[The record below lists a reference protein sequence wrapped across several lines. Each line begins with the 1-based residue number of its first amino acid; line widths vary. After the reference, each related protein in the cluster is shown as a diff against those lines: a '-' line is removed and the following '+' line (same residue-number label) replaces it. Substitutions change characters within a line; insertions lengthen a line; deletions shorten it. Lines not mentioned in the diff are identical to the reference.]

1 VTVPELSCAFPPSRD
16 LPRYARLAETLG
28 YRRVW
33 VYDSPALYGDLWIA
47 LARVAEV
54 TTTIG
59 LGTGVA
65 VPSLRHP
72 MVTASAIATV
82 EELAPGRLV
91 CAFGTGF
98 TARMAMGKP
107 AMRWA
112 DLGRYVEHVRALLR
126 GDVVEVDGARCQM
139 IHSPG
144 FAPARPIAVP
154 LWAAPVGPKGFGV
167 ARDVADGV
175 VVTGPPPPGES
186 WARCAMLVQGT
197 VLDPGEDHTTARVR
211 AAAGP
216 WFVTAYHAMT
226 EWAPAALPGMPG
238 GDAWWAGIEAE
249 RPDGERHLAVHEG
262 HVVTVTDR
270 DRPLL
275 DAAGAGLLASGWT
288 GDAASVRE
296 RLVDA
301 ATAGI
306 TEVLYTPAGPD
317 VERELEAFAGAASGA
332 DG

>member
-1 VTVPELSCAFPPSRD
+1 VSTPALSCGFPPSRD
-16 LPRYARLAETLG
+16 LPRYAARAEELG

-33 VYDSPALYGDLWIA
+33 VYDSPALYGDLWVAIA
-47 LARVAEV
+47 RAAE
-54 TTTIG
+54 TTDRIG

-82 EELAPGRLV
+82 EDLAPGRLV

-98 TARMAMGKP
+98 TARMAMGRP

-112 DLGRYVEHVRALLR
+112 DLGRYVEQVRALLR
-126 GDVVEVDGARCQM
+126 GEVVEVEGAACQM

-144 FAPARPIAVP
+144 FAPPRPIEVP

-175 VVTGPPPPGES
+175 LVTGPPPEGEQ
-186 WARCAMLVQGT
+186 WGHCAMLVQGT
-197 VLDPGEDHTTARVR
+197 VLDPGEDHSSDRVR

-216 WFVTAYHAMT
+216 WFVTSYHAMT
-226 EWAPAALPGMPG
+226 EWAPAAIPAMPG
-238 GDAWWAGIEAE
+238 GSEWWAGIEAE
-249 RPDGERHLAVHEG
+249 RPEGERHLAVHEG

-275 DAAGAGLLASGWT
+275 DAVGDGLSTSGWT
-288 GDAASVRE
+288 GPASAVRDRLAQVAA
-296 RLVDA
+296 
-301 ATAGI
+301 AGV
-306 TEVLYTPAGPD
+306 TEILYTPAGPD
-317 VERELEAFAGAASGA
+317 VERELEAFATAASGA
-332 DG
+332 